1 MSYNHS
7 PAPQEEYPF
16 SIQEQHLG
24 TPASLESK
32 LTIRLH
38 IDALLGRIEDG
49 TLELD
54 EFGADGFECG
64 IHDKEV
70 AVGTEENI
78 EGDGR
83 DYCISIGEV
92 LIGEMNRTDPSQ
104 GKAYDI
110 YLDKQYILEP
120 YGGFYMS
127 ERADILFQSKNEDAE
142 DVSTEEIV
150 EALKTEREL
159 DEETTE
165 AVEGHY
171 LVTEGEAQGLIR
183 LLAEIVQAQS

>member
-1 MSYNHS
+1 MSHNYP
-7 PAPQEEYPF
+7 PAHDEERYPF
-16 SIQEQHLG
+16 VAEEQHLA

-38 IDALLGRIEDG
+38 LDALLGRIEDG

-64 IHDKEV
+64 IDGKEV
-70 AVGTEENI
+70 SLGTEENV

-92 LIGEMNRTDPSQ
+92 LIGGMNATDPRN

-110 YLDKQYILEP
+110 YLDKQYMLEP
-120 YGGFYMS
+120 YGDFIMTT
-127 ERADILFQSKNEDAE
+127 RADLLFEGE
-142 DVSTEEIV
+142 VSSEEIV
-150 EALKTEREL
+150 EALETETEL
-159 DEETTE
+159 EEE
-165 AVEGHY
+165 ESDALEGHY
-171 LVTEGEAQGLIR
+171 IVTEGEAQNLIQ
-183 LLAEIVQAQS
+183 LLSEIVEAQG